1 MRLLS
6 FVTRNGQS
14 SYGAQI
20 SDSQIA
26 NLGAVLGHRF
36 PDLKS
41 LLAAPNLNEA
51 KAALDTAPLL
61 PVHEVHLLPVIPNP
75 NKIICV
81 GLNYETHRLETGR
94 PVEKHPSI
102 FTRFASSQCAAGD
115 PIIRPRVST
124 ALDYEGELALVIGK
138 PGRYIKK
145 ADAFNHVAGYA
156 CYNDGSIRD
165 WQRHS
170 HQFTPG
176 KNFVATGA
184 FGPWMVTADAV
195 GDIAAQTLTTRLN
208 GEIMQQA
215 KISDM
220 IFSIGDIIEY
230 VSAFCPLEPGDVIAT
245 GTPGGVGFKRDPQV
259 YMKPGDW
266 VEVDITEVG
275 VLRNPIV
282 DEAA

>member
-1 MRLLS
+1 
-6 FVTRNGQS
+6 
-14 SYGAQI
+14 
-20 SDSQIA
+20 
-26 NLGAVLGHRF
+26 
-36 PDLKS
+36 
-41 LLAAPNLNEA
+41 
-51 KAALDTAPLL
+51 
-61 PVHEVHLLPVIPNP
+61 
-75 NKIICV
+75 
-81 GLNYETHRLETGR
+81 
-94 PVEKHPSI
+94 
-102 FTRFASSQCAAGD
+102 
-115 PIIRPRVST
+115 
-124 ALDYEGELALVIGK
+124 
-138 PGRYIKK
+138 
-145 ADAFNHVAGYA
+145 VAGYA

-184 FGPWMVTADAV
+184 FGPSMITADAV
-195 GDIAAQTLTTRLN
+195 PDITAQTLTTRLN